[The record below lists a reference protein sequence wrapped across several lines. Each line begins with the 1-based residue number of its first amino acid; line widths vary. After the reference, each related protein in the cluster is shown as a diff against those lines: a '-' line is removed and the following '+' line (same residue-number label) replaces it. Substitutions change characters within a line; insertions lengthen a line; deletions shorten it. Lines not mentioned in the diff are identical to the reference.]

1 MSYVLLILAL
11 IGHTALWVACIN
23 RLHAVSI
30 SRKIIDLLTVL
41 CGVMLVFSP
50 IALLLA
56 AWTNWDSREAFLHV
70 PWIFIWGYAAV
81 CSVAG
86 GFAAIQWLQRAWS
99 ARSRG
104 VLLSNHTTRFRA
116 QERASQP
123 LTAPGIPTWLSRV
136 PGNQVL
142 DICVHEKELLVPRI
156 PPKQAGLRV
165 AHLTDLHMSGRITRG
180 YFEQVVEEVNRA
192 EPDVVAITGDIIER
206 AACIDWI
213 PATLGRLRAP
223 GGVHYVL
230 GNHDMR
236 VDIERLKYVMEDAGL
251 NYLGGRWQKVAV
263 RGMPLILAGNELPW
277 FGPAADFGSCDSQAE
292 NSRPLRLLLAH
303 TPDQFD
309 WAQRNDIDLILAGH
323 NHGGQIRLPILG
335 PIFSPSLHGVRYASG
350 IFRAGHTIMHVSR
363 GTCCLTPL
371 RFNCPPEIA
380 VLVLNQGMKAL
391 D

>member
-1 MSYVLLILAL
+1 MLYVQLVLSL

-23 RLHAVSI
+23 RLHAISI
-30 SRKIIDLLTVL
+30 NRKIIDLLTVL
-41 CGVMLVFSP
+41 CGLALVFFP

-56 AWTNWDSREAFLHV
+56 AWTNWDNREALLHM
-70 PWIFIWGYAAV
+70 PWIFIWAYAAI
-81 CSVAG
+81 CGVAG
-86 GFAAIQWLQRAWS
+86 VYAVIQWFRRAWTVS
-99 ARSRG
+99 SPG
-104 VLLSNHTTRFRA
+104 TLLSNHTSRIRA
-116 QERASQP
+116 QERAA
-123 LTAPGIPTWLSRV
+123 LTAPGIPTWLSRL

-142 DICVHEKELLVPRI
+142 DICVHEKELVIPRMS
-156 PPKQAGLRV
+156 PEQAGLRV

-180 YFEQVVEEVNRA
+180 YFEQVVDEVNRA

-206 AACIDWI
+206 APCVDWI

-236 VDIERLKYVMEDAGL
+236 VDVKRLKGAMADAGL
-251 NYLGGRWQKVAV
+251 NYLGGRWQEVTV
-263 RGMPLILAGNELPW
+263 RGKPLILVGNELPW
-277 FGPAADFGSCDSQAE
+277 FGPAADLKSCQPRGE
-292 NSRPLRLLLAH
+292 NGCPLRLLLAH
-303 TPDQFD
+303 TPDQFG
-309 WAQRNDIDLILAGH
+309 WAQANDIDLMLAGH

-350 IFRAGHTIMHVSR
+350 VFRGGKTVMHVSR

-380 VLVLNQGMKAL
+380 VLVLRQG
-391 D
+391 